1 MDGISWSILHLRN
14 LFLNLSQYLKVTG
27 NSILCHL
34 QYNNGNLHKYHLIDN
49 FIVTLIWKGYYFS
62 HFCFYACK
70 SRYFR
75 WNNNLCFK
83 TIGKKISWLAG
94 SSIDDIWLSRLAGRM
109 ITTKSNRMSF
119 SSLNST
125 NSSLFAIGY
134 ILYFLVRRD
143 WYTEFLYPIT
153 LGVFIVNIILVVYS
167 LTLLKDENRNA
178 SGLKNRG
185 INIYLKL
192 IANIGFVILMLI

>member
-1 MDGISWSILHLRN
+1 
-14 LFLNLSQYLKVTG
+14 
-27 NSILCHL
+27 
-34 QYNNGNLHKYHLIDN
+34 
-49 FIVTLIWKGYYFS
+49 
-62 HFCFYACK
+62 
-70 SRYFR
+70 
-75 WNNNLCFK
+75 
-83 TIGKKISWLAG
+83 
-94 SSIDDIWLSRLAGRM
+94 M

-153 LGVFIVNIILVVYS
+153 LGVFIANIILVVYS
-167 LTLLKDENRNA
+167 LILLKDENSNA
-178 SGLKNRG
+178 SGLKNKG
-185 INIYLKL
+185 INVYLKL

>member
-1 MDGISWSILHLRN
+1 
-14 LFLNLSQYLKVTG
+14 
-27 NSILCHL
+27 
-34 QYNNGNLHKYHLIDN
+34 
-49 FIVTLIWKGYYFS
+49 
-62 HFCFYACK
+62 
-70 SRYFR
+70 
-75 WNNNLCFK
+75 
-83 TIGKKISWLAG
+83 
-94 SSIDDIWLSRLAGRM
+94 M

-125 NSSLFAIGY
+125 TFSLTAIGY

-153 LGVFIVNIILVVYS
+153 LVVFIVNIILVVYS
-167 LTLLKDENRNA
+167 LTSLKDENSNA

-185 INIYLKL
+185 INVYLKL